1 MPLHPETQALMDR
14 LAAWQA
20 ENAVPPRLEQ
30 TVEESRHW
38 HRQTALLRPRE
49 AQPDMASE
57 EDVMLPTRAGPRRAR
72 VYRPRAPGP
81 LPLLVYV
88 HGGGYVVGGI
98 EETEAES
105 RRFAAGIPAVVV
117 SVSYRLA
124 PEHPWPAGV
133 DDVEDMVV
141 SIAGGAVEGLRAGP
155 LALAG
160 VSAGAG
166 LAAAAA
172 RRLAEHGNSPV
183 GLLVLLSPWLD
194 MTLTSPASRIFGRG
208 YQLEREP
215 LMEFCNHYVP
225 PGMGFDHPE
234 LSPALHPVRPDFP
247 RTILFAA
254 ECDPLADDAA
264 LFARR
269 LAEAGVPHASRH
281 VPGMLHGFHGW
292 YGLLPALRDDLAWL
306 DGSIRGAL
314 SGTARHP

>member
-1 MPLHPETQALMDR
+1 MPLHPETQAFMDR

-20 ENAVPPRLEQ
+20 ENAVPPRVEQ
-30 TVEESRHW
+30 TVQESHHW
-38 HRQTALLRPRE
+38 HRRTALLRPRE
-49 AQPDMASE
+49 TQPVMASE
-57 EDVMLPTRAGPRRAR
+57 EDITLPTRAGLRRAR
-72 VYRPRAPGP
+72 VYWPHAPGP
-81 LPLLVYV
+81 LPTLVYV

-98 EETEAES
+98 EETEAET
-105 RRFAAGIPAVVV
+105 RRFAAGVPANVV

-133 DDVEDMVV
+133 DDVEDMVLAV
-141 SIAGGAVEGLRAGP
+141 AGGAVEGLRSGL

-172 RRLAEHGNSPV
+172 RRLAERGASPI

-225 PGMGFDHPE
+225 GGMSFDHPE
-234 LSPALHPVRPDFP
+234 LSPALHPTRAQFP

-254 ECDPLADDAA
+254 QCDPLADDAA

-269 LAEAGVPHASRH
+269 LAEAGVPHDCRH

-292 YGLLPALRDDLAWL
+292 YGLLPSIRHELAWL
-306 DGSIRGAL
+306 DGRIRAWGE
-314 SGTARHP
+314 G